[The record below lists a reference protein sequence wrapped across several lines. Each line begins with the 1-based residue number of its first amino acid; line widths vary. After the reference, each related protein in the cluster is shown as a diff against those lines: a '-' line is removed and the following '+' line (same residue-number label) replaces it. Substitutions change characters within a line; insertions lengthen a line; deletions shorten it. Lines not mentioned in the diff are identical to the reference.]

1 MSKYVILD
9 VDSKGTYWLD
19 RGLWLSVIFSQS
31 TDVLP
36 MFLSSSIADNI
47 TVSRIYL
54 GLKVSKISIYPE
66 NVEILLL
73 CLRMSLKLIFLG
85 IFLSKNFLQFREIL
99 LCSITISAIFVCY
112 IISFICIWDFLYL
125 FYMPVIFPHEFHF
138 YVYYREKSHNL
149 YIIWPSSIIFLFIIV
164 KILFFS

>member
-1 MSKYVILD
+1 MLTV
-9 VDSKGTYWLD
+9 KGHIGWIED
-19 RGLWLSVIFSQS
+19 WLSVIFSQS

-36 MFLSSSIADNI
+36 MSLSSSIADNI

-54 GLKVSKISIYPE
+54 GLKVSKIIIYPE

-85 IFLSKNFLQFREIL
+85 IILSKNFLQFKEIL

-125 FYMPVIFPHEFHF
+125 FYMLVIFPHEFHF
-138 YVYYREKSHNL
+138 HVYYRGKSHNL
-149 YIIWPSSIIFLFIIV
+149 YLYIIWSSSIIFLFIIV